1 MIDPLAEVVSLLR
14 PQAPFSKL
22 VIASAPWA
30 VRRSETGRPFY
41 FVALE
46 GSCHLTIEGPT
57 GSQTITVRQGDFV
70 LLPVGPSIVRWQ
82 DPSSATK

>member
-46 GSCHLTIEGPT
+46 GCCNLQREVPT
-57 GSQTITVRQGDFV
+57 GRQ
-70 LLPVGPSIVRWQ
+70 
-82 DPSSATK
+82 

>member
-22 VIASAPWA
+22 VVASAPWA

-41 FVALE
+41 FVALR
-46 GSCHLTIEGPT
+46 GPV
-57 GSQTITVRQGDFV
+57 I
-70 LLPVGPSIVRWQ
+70 
-82 DPSSATK
+82 